1 MGLQPPTPSSQG
13 PQVPLGI
20 MYSDPRRDE
29 ADLESTRPI
38 ADRPAG
44 DAMVGAMLADRYLI
58 DGVIG
63 NGGMSTVYR
72 ATDTQLG
79 RVVAI
84 KAFRPD
90 LADADDIRRQGDE
103 VRLLAS
109 LNHPTLVTLFDS
121 VSDAVGRANL
131 ILEYVEG
138 HDLRERLSHGVLDS
152 RQAALIGLDIASA
165 LAYVHDRGIVHRDL
179 KPGNLLIPTARD
191 GAQAKLAD
199 FGIARLVD
207 GTRMTATGTLIGTA
221 AYLSPEQALG
231 GIIGPAS
238 DMYSFGLVLLE
249 SLTGTRAY
257 VGSSLEAAIA
267 RLSRDPEI
275 PESLGRDWVDLL
287 TRMTAR
293 EASDRISARDAL
305 PLLARLAGGAPIV
318 QAPSEQPH
326 GSEDTPYPTLVM
338 GAEEGRTAEQATV
351 RYPTS
356 VVAGARGSTLATEPR
371 AARRR
376 LSGRLIALIVVGI
389 LCAIAIPVAI
399 GVLATTNES
408 PTAPDYP
415 VVEGTVGDHLEQLQ
429 ESVDR

>member
-1 MGLQPPTPSSQG
+1 M
-13 PQVPLGI
+13 
-20 MYSDPRRDE
+20 
-29 ADLESTRPI
+29 A
-38 ADRPAG
+38 ARPAG
-44 DAMVGAMLADRYLI
+44 DAMVGSMLADRYLI
-58 DGVIG
+58 NAVIG

-72 ATDTQLG
+72 ATDTLLG

-131 ILEYVEG
+131 VLEYVEG

-152 RQAALIGLDIASA
+152 RHAALIGLDIASA
-165 LAYVHDRGIVHRDL
+165 LTYVHDRGIVHRDL

-238 DMYSFGLVLLE
+238 DIYSLGLVLLE

-257 VGSSLEAAIA
+257 EGSSLEAAIA
-267 RLSRDPEI
+267 RLSRDPKI
-275 PESLGRDWVDLL
+275 PESLGPDWVALL

-293 EASDRISARDAL
+293 EASDRISARDAV
-305 PLLARLAGGAPIV
+305 PVLARLASGASIAR
-318 QAPSEQPH
+318 APSDQLRESD
-326 GSEDTPYPTLVM
+326 GSDASLYPTLVM
-338 GAEEGRTAEQATV
+338 GAEEGRAAEQATV

-356 VVAGARGSTLATEPR
+356 AVAGARGNALASEPR

-376 LSGRLIALIVVGI
+376 PKRRLIALIVVGI